1 MRRRFTASPLRFLPA
16 RVLPLLAFVPSCLR
30 ASSASPASPAH
41 FADAAA
47 APVRATSSLTALLA
61 GHLLHDGEVVLLVI
75 KPSLWFVLLSSLRWA
90 AVIAILMVAAKIN
103 EGQLPGKTTFYVEA
117 GVFVLAGRIMWAVLE
132 WMSRLYV
139 LTDLRILRL
148 AGIFTLDIF
157 DCPLRKIGA
166 TRICFTTRE
175 RLLRLGSIDIF
186 PSDPDTP
193 GTTWQTIA
201 KPRQVYEQIIATIN
215 KAKQCGG

>member
-1 MRRRFTASPLRFLPA
+1 M
-16 RVLPLLAFVPSCLR
+16 PSCLR
-30 ASSASPASPAH
+30 ASSFRFLPRASPAQ

-47 APVRATSSLTALLA
+47 TPVPATSSLTALLA
-61 GHLLHDGEVVLLVI
+61 GHLLHDGEVVQLVI
-75 KPSLWFVLLSSLRWA
+75 KPSLWFVVLSSLRWA
-90 AVIAILMVAAKIN
+90 AAIAILLVAARIN
-103 EGQLPGKTTFYVEA
+103 EGQLPGKTMFYVEA
-117 GVFVLAGRIMWAVLE
+117 GVFVLAGRIMWSVLE

-186 PSDPDTP
+186 PSDPDSP
-193 GTTWQTIA
+193 GATWQTIA
-201 KPRQVYEQIIATIN
+201 RPRQVHQQIIATIN
-215 KAKQCGG
+215 RAKQCGG